1 VRCAN
6 SCTARYIAAGPAIT
20 HADGHIAFTS
30 AGR

>member
-20 HADGHIAFTS
+20 HADGRIASTS

>member
-6 SCTARYIAAGPAIT
+6 SCTARYIAAGPDIA